1 LKYIQNR
8 RALVLLLDR
17 SAPPMVVVLG
27 ELPQN
32 TTPFLPPHNQLCSN
46 EKKRPDFL
54 ENTS

>member
-32 TTPFLPPHNQLCSN
+32 TTPFLPPRNQLCSN